1 MWSLYCAL
9 AIQEDCSHV
18 IKVPVKIVDRQYLG
32 KTSDFFGLVVTMLY
46 TI

>member
-18 IKVPVKIVDRQYLG
+18 IKVPVKIVDSLG